1 MVPLPEG
8 KWKPFLASCT
18 SSTMAGFA
26 TVTLLPRSIKSAV
39 TFGSLLSRPGYSVFS
54 LHAA

>member
-26 TVTLLPRSIKSAV
+26 TVTLLPRSIKLAV